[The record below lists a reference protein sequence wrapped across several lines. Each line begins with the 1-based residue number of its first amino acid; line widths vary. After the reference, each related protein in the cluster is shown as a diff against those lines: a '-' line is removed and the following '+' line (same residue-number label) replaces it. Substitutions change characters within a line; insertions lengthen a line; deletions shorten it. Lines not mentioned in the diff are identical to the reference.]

1 MSRCN
6 EVIRELS
13 AARLNMTKMA
23 IMFYLLVH
31 GWGRLGEIAKQLGIT
46 KSSAWKHIKDL
57 QEKGLVKVK
66 YTLGSHPQM
75 MVALTD
81 KGIETVMR
89 YTKILEDVLRCVGGE
104 DEKGVEGSPAGTSG
118 HGEDRARSAHTADE
132 SED

>member
-13 AARLNMTKMA
+13 TARLNMTKMA

-31 GWGRLGEIAKQLGIT
+31 GWGKLGEIAKQLGIT

-57 QEKGLVKVK
+57 QERGLVKVK

-89 YTKILEDVLRCVGGE
+89 YTKILEDVLKCVGSE
-104 DEKGVEGSPAGTSG
+104 DEKGVKEDSAGTIE
-118 HGEDRARSAHTADE
+118 HGEDRARSTHTTDK